1 MDDPV
6 SLVEKHG
13 VVLEGGR
20 GPVPSLAEA
29 IAGEPI
35 HGSWWGHK
43 KGKSIFWASRAVRDS
58 DDILVCRLVGGKIT
72 YVHRR
77 LWPALVRLAK
87 LIDKNSIAAVSLQVW
102 QLMMNLFSAEVPM
115 LMTPMRHR
123 RGSYADDASAPL
135 RHSRHRCTLVGSAQ
149 PVQRIP
155 LRRPQVLLEYSEQHL

>member
-6 SLVEKHG
+6 AFVEKHG
-13 VVLEGGR
+13 VVLEASR

-87 LIDKNSIAAVSLQVW
+87 LIDKDGLAAVRETHTKTGAHKVETVAFAGWVAAETRRLAEALSEADARA
-102 QLMMNLFSAEVPM
+102 QLGAWIEAYLRPKRPAATGKRSAK
-115 LMTPMRHR
+115 
-123 RGSYADDASAPL
+123 
-135 RHSRHRCTLVGSAQ
+135 
-149 PVQRIP
+149 
-155 LRRPQVLLEYSEQHL
+155 

>member
-58 DDILVCRLVGGKIT
+58 DNILVCRLVGGKIT

-87 LIDKNSIAAVSLQVW
+87 LIDKNSIAAVRETHTETGAHRV
-102 QLMMNLFSAEVPM
+102 QLVAFLRWVTPETRRLAET
-115 LMTPMRHR
+115 L
-123 RGSYADDASAPL
+123 SEEDA
-135 RHSRHRCTLVGSAQ
+135 RAQ
-149 PVQRIP
+149 FGDWIDAG
-155 LRRPQVLLEYSEQHL
+155 LRRSRSHPA